1 MPCFNPIINDCK
13 VNNLNLLSLRSK
25 EFHMTSLVS
34 YGSSQRRIISLLRS
48 DLLLL
53 FYENVLCCLKT
64 LTWSPLTI
72 SVLFPSKRSTKHTKI
87 CLKMQ
92 SFRFQGFKGPL
103 SSCAIYRYR
112 KNYIVKRNLT
122 WNWMFIIFN
131 FSTWLSLL
139 AGGGG
144 GGGEWING
152 FFFDDRRG
160 DQS

>member
-34 YGSSQRRIISLLRS
+34 YGSSQRRIIPLLRS

-53 FYENVLCCLKT
+53 FYGNVLCCLKT

-72 SVLFPSKRSTKHTKI
+72 SVLFPSKRSIKHTKI

-103 SSCAIYRYR
+103 S
-112 KNYIVKRNLT
+112 
-122 WNWMFIIFN
+122 F
-131 FSTWLSLL
+131 
-139 AGGGG
+139 GGGG
-144 GGGEWING
+144 GGWING